1 MNSEWREYFSVLD
14 DLLGG
19 QQAVLND
26 GGEYLVSDVGH
37 LGVGGGLPDQLQQ
50 HVVPP
55 LGRQHAAVP

>member
-37 LGVGGGLPDQLQQ
+37 LGVGGGLPDQLQ
-50 HVVPP
+50 
-55 LGRQHAAVP
+55 